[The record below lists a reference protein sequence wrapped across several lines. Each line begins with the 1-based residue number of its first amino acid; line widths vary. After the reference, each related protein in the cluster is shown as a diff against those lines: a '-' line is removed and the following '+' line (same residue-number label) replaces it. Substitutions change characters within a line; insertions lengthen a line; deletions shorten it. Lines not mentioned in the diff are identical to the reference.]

1 MVPADVVNDGAQSFP
16 VYSNGGGSVS
26 WSHGDGLSLC
36 CKNHGT
42 PGVLIKLLKLIDIFL
57 QHGKMYTKLDCIQ

>member
-16 VYSNGGGSVS
+16 VHNSRCIHIPWDSDDS
-26 WSHGDGLSLC
+26 LSMC
-36 CKNHGT
+36 CEDYGAS
-42 PGVLIKLLKLIDIFL
+42 GVLIKLLKLIDIFL

>member
-1 MVPADVVNDGAQSFP
+1 MVSADDINNRAQSFP

-26 WSHGDGLSLC
+26 WNHGNGLSLR